1 MLFASNQ
8 SFNCCFFDVDRGVQF
23 ENDNSR
29 FRELTK
35 RAFNQYIFRVLFR
48 PPNYFLFFHL
58 FNFKFDG
65 KNIFKIFFSTNDDN
79 SLSVEL
85 SRSIRS
91 PQFAFSSLVSPF
103 SDEWWSDLR
112 QNFVFVKFTF
122 RPASLSWRRRRLGQ
136 SQITET
142 QIMKRRWICPWFEER
157 RLWTLDYFEFK
168 TKRWF
173 GDVPKCWN
181 WLILWH
187 EFWLLNPQTLFWSK
201 RSEWVLWICTGQIC
215 LVKIGHFIKRNWE
228 NHEIR
233 SQCLFTREVAW
244 HFESLA
250 AKK

>member
-103 SDEWWSDLR
+103 SDEWWMMIQSPSKVRLR
-112 QNFVFVKFTF
+112 EFVYFSAGIAIAGRWHRWRWVDEISHRFTNF
-122 RPASLSWRRRRLGQ
+122 A
-136 SQITET
+136 
-142 QIMKRRWICPWFEER
+142 
-157 RLWTLDYFEFK
+157 K
-168 TKRWF
+168 T
-173 GDVPKCWN
+173 
-181 WLILWH
+181 
-187 EFWLLNPQTLFWSK
+187 
-201 RSEWVLWICTGQIC
+201 
-215 LVKIGHFIKRNWE
+215 
-228 NHEIR
+228 
-233 SQCLFTREVAW
+233 
-244 HFESLA
+244 
-250 AKK
+250 